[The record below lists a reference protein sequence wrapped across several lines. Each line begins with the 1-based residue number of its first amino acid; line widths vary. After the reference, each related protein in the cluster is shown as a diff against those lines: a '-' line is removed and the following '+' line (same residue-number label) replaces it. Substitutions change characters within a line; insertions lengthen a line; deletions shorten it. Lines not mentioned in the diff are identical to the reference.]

1 MTVRTSILV
10 DEDKKDKLIELGFN
24 ISSVCRAAI
33 DQALDVSNDDLV
45 FDMRIRRLEDEIVTQ
60 SGREK
65 DLTVALDYCRS
76 RLKFLKEER
85 ERLVA
90 DSIKAIAISQY
101 SAVITKI
108 NRIIIAAHYDRNAI
122 DTALETTAGK
132 EIMKEVLRLN
142 PAFDLS
148 KQIINIRSVME
159 S

>member
-1 MTVRTSILV
+1 MTIRTSILV
-10 DEDKKDKLIELGFN
+10 DQGKKDKLIELGFN

-33 DQALDVSNDDLV
+33 DQALDVSNDDLI
-45 FDMRIRRLEDEIVTQ
+45 FDMRIRRIEDEIVVQ
-60 SGREK
+60 SGREQ

-76 RLKFLKEER
+76 RLKYLKEER

-90 DSIKAIAISQY
+90 DSVKAIAISQY

-108 NRIIIAAHYDRNAI
+108 NRIIIAAHYERNSI
-122 DTALETTAGK
+122 DMALETVTGK

-148 KQIINIRSVME
+148 RQIINIQSVME

>member
-1 MTVRTSILV
+1 MTIRTSILV
-10 DEDKKDKLIELGFN
+10 DQGKKDKLIELGFN

-33 DQALDVSNDDLV
+33 DQALDVSNDDLI
-45 FDMRIRRLEDEIVTQ
+45 FDMRIRRIEDEIVVQ
-60 SGREK
+60 SGREQ

-76 RLKFLKEER
+76 RLKYLKEER

-108 NRIIIAAHYDRNAI
+108 NRIIIAAHYERNSI
-122 DTALETTAGK
+122 DMALETVTGK

-148 KQIINIRSVME
+148 RQIINIQSVME